1 MEKQNLNL
9 RKYQLRNAMTVDA
22 RMLYDEGYTMT
33 AIEEYFRNAPDYTKE
48 YSAMEIEEMIHELI

>member
-9 RKYQLRNAMTVDA
+9 RKEQLRNAMTVDA

-48 YSAMEIEEMIHELI
+48 YSTEEIGEMI

>member
-9 RKYQLRNAMTVDA
+9 RKERLRNAMTVDA

-48 YSAMEIEEMIHELI
+48 YSTEEIEEMIYELI